1 MVEINKKA
9 LEEFLGEAQEIL
21 DGLNNDLL
29 VMDEGS
35 KQGKIDPDI
44 MNNIFRGVHS
54 LKGLEVSQ
62 GSLLLYWDGLFSSLY
77 DEACLQP
84 NSYPFHFLR
93 KVLL

>member
-54 LKGLEVSQ
+54 LKGLAGMFGMTKLSE
-62 GSLLLYWDGLFSSLY
+62 F
-77 DEACLQP
+77 A
-84 NSYPFHFLR
+84 H
-93 KVLL
+93 VLAHGFRD